1 MKINEYELE
10 GSLTADNSGFSKWGF
25 ARKNGRRYFI
35 KEFLSPVYPVYTE
48 LLTKEQVERKK
59 AGCRKYEEK
68 MKKLY
73 SDINNCSDGN
83 LVRIEQF
90 FRYGSKY
97 YITTEQ
103 IEAVDEAVVYE
114 QPVTVKV
121 RLCRVLLHTVLQL
134 HRAGIVHS
142 DIKAENILYKRLDS
156 GAITAKLIDFDTCFR
171 ESEPPADVEEIHGDY
186 WYIAPEVFQIIA
198 EEKGKPDS
206 AMDVFALGLVFH
218 QILTGKRV
226 GFDANKY
233 SYPFEA
239 LLNGGRLYCDRS
251 VPEELQELLV
261 SMLESDP
268 KKRIKLEDAWWRYFE
283 KNPVKK
289 TVVKPP
295 EKPAKPVKKPETPE
309 KKPVPGSTENPGIE
323 NNRDILPGK
332 EKPTDGPRRHSKLII
347 TIGLRPEDRKDL
359 KETENAGSVSGT
371 ENGKK
376 PKSTFEQYF
385 QTPGNL

>member
-186 WYIAPEVFQIIA
+186 WYIAPEVFRIIA

-218 QILTGKRV
+218 QILTGKRA

-239 LLNGGRLYCDRS
+239 LLNGEKLYCDRS
-251 VPEELQELLV
+251 VPE
-261 SMLESDP
+261 
-268 KKRIKLEDAWWRYFE
+268 
-283 KNPVKK
+283 
-289 TVVKPP
+289 
-295 EKPAKPVKKPETPE
+295 
-309 KKPVPGSTENPGIE
+309 
-323 NNRDILPGK
+323 
-332 EKPTDGPRRHSKLII
+332 
-347 TIGLRPEDRKDL
+347 
-359 KETENAGSVSGT
+359 
-371 ENGKK
+371 
-376 PKSTFEQYF
+376 
-385 QTPGNL
+385 

>member
-186 WYIAPEVFQIIA
+186 WYIAPEVFRIIA

-239 LLNGGRLYCDRS
+239 LLNGEDLYCDRS
-251 VPEELQELLV
+251 VPEELQELLNLLADLGAEQVVLLPYHTYGV
-261 SMLESDP
+261 SKYKNLDRPYQLAAAE
-268 KKRIKLEDAWWRYFE
+268 KLEVSDVEILLE
-283 KNPVKK
+283 K
-289 TVVKPP
+289 TEIP
-295 EKPAKPVKKPETPE
+295 ECLIVEIHE
-309 KKPVPGSTENPGIE
+309 K
-323 NNRDILPGK
+323 
-332 EKPTDGPRRHSKLII
+332 
-347 TIGLRPEDRKDL
+347 
-359 KETENAGSVSGT
+359 
-371 ENGKK
+371 
-376 PKSTFEQYF
+376 
-385 QTPGNL
+385 

>member
-171 ESEPPADVEEIHGDY
+171 ESEPLADVEEIHGDY
-186 WYIAPEVFQIIA
+186 WYIAPEVFRIIA

-261 SMLESDP
+261 SMLDSDP

-283 KNPVKK
+283 
-289 TVVKPP
+289 
-295 EKPAKPVKKPETPE
+295 EKPAKKPAEPIKKQETPVKKPE
-309 KKPVPGSTENPGIE
+309 PGLTDNPGIQ

-332 EKPTDGPRRHSKLII
+332 EKPADGPKQSSKLIWGR
-347 TIGLRPEDRKDL
+347 GLRPEDRKDV
-359 KETENAGSVSGT
+359 KKTGNEEGAKDTRNE
-371 ENGKK
+371 KK
-376 PKSTFEQYF
+376 PQSTFDQFF